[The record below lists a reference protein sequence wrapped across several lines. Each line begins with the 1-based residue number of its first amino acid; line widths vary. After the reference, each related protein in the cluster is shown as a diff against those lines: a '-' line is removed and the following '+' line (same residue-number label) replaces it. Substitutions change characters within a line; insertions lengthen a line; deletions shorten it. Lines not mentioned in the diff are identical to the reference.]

1 MAFQTQAYS
10 KQALGSAGEI
20 SKAFHSFCNVET
32 VVAADE
38 KCCVGCFVQTKTRS
52 TNENE
57 NEVIGASGVEISG
70 NVVGVVVKAN
80 YTNSEKTTHIY
91 KKGDNLSVITA
102 GSVFIEVDNA
112 KVEKGKF
119 VFLKNDTGKLIFD
132 DKMVKA
138 DHTFTGWVVSKG
150 NAEAKDGVI
159 EITTAQANTF
169 SKIEKIQA

>member
-1 MAFQTQAYS
+1 MAFQKQAYS
-10 KQALGSAGEI
+10 KQALGNAGEI
-20 SKAFHSFCNVET
+20 SKAFYNFCNVEMAI
-32 VVAADE
+32 AADE
-38 KCCVGCFVQTKTRS
+38 NCHVGGFVQTKTGS
-52 TNENE
+52 TNE
-57 NEVIGASGVEISG
+57 NEVIGASGAPISG

-80 YTNSEKTTHIY
+80 YINNEKTANTY
-91 KKGDNLSVITA
+91 KKGDNLSIITA
-102 GSVFIEVDNA
+102 GSVFIEVNNI

-119 VFLKNDTGKLIFD
+119 VFLKNDDGTLVFHD
-132 DKMVKA
+132 EMVLA

>member
-32 VVAADE
+32 GIAADE
-38 KCCVGCFVQTKTRS
+38 NCCVGCFVQTKSGS
-52 TNENE
+52 TNE
-57 NEVIGASGVEISG
+57 NEVIGASGVSISG

-80 YTNSEKTTHIY
+80 YINNEKATHIY
-91 KKGDNLSVITA
+91 KKGDNLSIITA
-102 GSVFIEVDNA
+102 GSVFIEVNNA

-119 VFLKNDTGKLIFD
+119 VFLKNDNGSLVFD
-132 DKMVKA
+132 DKMVKT

-159 EITTAQANTF
+159 EITTAQANTIA
-169 SKIEKIQA
+169 KQEKIQA

>member
-20 SKAFHSFCNVET
+20 SKAYHSFCNVET
-32 VVAADE
+32 AIAADE
-38 KCCVGCFVQTKTRS
+38 NCKVGGFVQTKNGS
-52 TNENE
+52 TNE
-57 NEVIGASGVEISG
+57 NEVIGASGKAISG

-80 YTNSEKTTHIY
+80 YINSEKVTNIY
-91 KKGDNLSVITA
+91 KKGDNLSIITA
-102 GSVFIEVDNA
+102 GSVFIDVSNA

-119 VFLKNDTGKLIFD
+119 VFLKNVDGSLVFD
-132 DKMVKA
+132 DKMVLA
-138 DHTFTGWVVSKG
+138 EHTFTGWVVSKG

>member
-32 VVAADE
+32 AIAADE
-38 KCCVGCFVQTKTRS
+38 NCCVGCFVQTKSGS
-52 TNENE
+52 TNE
-57 NEVIGASGVEISG
+57 NEVIGASGVAING
-70 NVVGVVVKAN
+70 NVVGVVVKTN
-80 YTNSEKTTHIY
+80 YINSEKATCIY
-91 KKGDNLSVITA
+91 KKGDNLSIITA

-119 VFLKNDTGKLIFD
+119 VFLKNDSGTLVFD

-138 DHTFTGWVVSKG
+138 GHTFTGWVVSKG

>member
-32 VVAADE
+32 AVAGDE
-38 KCCVGCFVQTKTRS
+38 KCCVGCFVQTKTGS
-52 TNENE
+52 TNE
-57 NEVIGASGVEISG
+57 NEVIGASGVAISG

-80 YTNSEKTTHIY
+80 YINSEKTTHIY
-91 KKGDNLSVITA
+91 KKGDNLSIITA
-102 GSVFIEVDNA
+102 GSVFIEVDNV

-119 VFLKNDTGKLIFD
+119 VFLKNDTGTLIFD

>member
-32 VVAADE
+32 AVAADE
-38 KCCVGCFVQTKTRS
+38 KCCVGCFVQTKTGS
-52 TNENE
+52 TNE

-80 YTNSEKTTHIY
+80 YINSEKTTHIY

-102 GSVFIEVDNA
+102 GSVFIEVDN
-112 KVEKGKF
+112 VEVKKGKF
-119 VFLKNDTGKLIFD
+119 VFLKNDTGTLVFD

-138 DHTFTGWVVSKG
+138 NHTFTGWVVSKG

-169 SKIEKIQA
+169 SKTEKITQA